1 MAEIVTELVPTR
13 VGKVQVRRGGPSRSG
28 QGSSGSPADTTVVY
42 LHSAT
47 GEGDGLPF
55 LGSLADQVDVVAP
68 MFPGFGESEGI
79 EQIDD
84 MDDAVFH
91 LLDLWE
97 VLELEAPVVCG
108 LSLGGWMAVELATR
122 YPELVGR
129 LVLVNPVGL
138 YLPGAEIKDIFG
150 RSPGEMAA
158 DLFSDQSH
166 PIAQAMHAMDELSN
180 DTTRSADIP
189 FDLVRPIFQTMAA
202 TARLGWDPYLHDPKL
217 PKRLWRVTMPTLV
230 LRGADDTL
238 VPAEHAQYYADHI
251 AGARLE
257 QLDGVAHLAPLE
269 QPELVAGVVADFAR
283 GVTS

>member
-1 MAEIVTELVPTR
+1 MAAIVTELVPTR

-28 QGSSGSPADTTVVY
+28 PASGSPETTVVY

-47 GEGDGLPF
+47 GEGEGLPF
-55 LGSLADQVDVVAP
+55 LGSLADRVDVVAP

-97 VLELEAPVVCG
+97 VLELDAPVVCG
-108 LSLGGWMAVELATR
+108 LSLGGWMAVEMATR

-150 RSPGEMAA
+150 RSPGEMAD
-158 DLFSDQSH
+158 DLFSDQNH

-189 FDLVRPIFQTMAA
+189 FELVRPIFQTMAA

-217 PKRLWRVTMPTLV
+217 PKRLWRVSMPTLV
-230 LRGADDTL
+230 VRGADDTL
-238 VPAEHAQYYADHI
+238 VPAAHARYYADHI
-251 AGARLE
+251 VGARLE
-257 QLDGVAHLAPLE
+257 PLEGVAHLAPLE
-269 QPELVAGVVADFAR
+269 QPELVAGVVAEFAR
-283 GVTS
+283 G